1 VAQFVGKDLRG
12 CGRSSA
18 SNGRVRA
25 IGVSNFMPELDDV
38 TLAAYGQAIPEA

>member
-1 VAQFVGKDLRG
+1 MLSSAGKDLRG

-18 SNGRVRA
+18 INGRVRA